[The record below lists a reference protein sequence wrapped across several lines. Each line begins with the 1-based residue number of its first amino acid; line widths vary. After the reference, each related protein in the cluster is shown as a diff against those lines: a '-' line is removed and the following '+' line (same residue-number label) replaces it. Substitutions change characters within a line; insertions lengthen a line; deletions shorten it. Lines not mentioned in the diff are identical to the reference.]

1 MEGVSFELAL
11 DLRRLR
17 PLKARLMRL
26 AVVFDPDEASVSLP
40 PDELE
45 ESEELD
51 EPSMSART
59 PGCDSSSM
67 TCCGVLAYMYACDL
81 SWNKRYNTYTTSKIC
96 EGECLGFVRQLLKY
110 LQRWYLC

>member
-1 MEGVSFELAL
+1 MKSGLSGLVCVPTDGVRMTDGMDGVSFELAL

-17 PLKARLMRL
+17 PLKARLIRF

-40 PDELE
+40 SEGLE

-51 EPSMSART
+51 EPSISART

-81 SWNKRYNTYTTSKIC
+81 S
-96 EGECLGFVRQLLKY
+96 
-110 LQRWYLC
+110 